1 MESLN
6 FTTKNVTTN
15 LKEKFYRYV
24 SHLTLSA
31 GITYHVSKGEK
42 ILTNI
47 TNSIEKCTCRQKLI
61 SDNIASLNPIIL
73 KLDPFRNFRSE
84 NLEVDPIRDEF

>member
-15 LKEKFYRYV
+15 LNEKFYRYV

-42 ILTNI
+42 ILLLAQLSFIFIESCTYQP
-47 TNSIEKCTCRQKLI
+47 SIYLH
-61 SDNIASLNPIIL
+61 SN
-73 KLDPFRNFRSE
+73 
-84 NLEVDPIRDEF
+84 DELPE